1 MFETNEKL
9 TIESKDFSV
18 RSNGDG
24 PVVNKRHP
32 SPHLPDRLEVEDTQK
47 LSRIFPDPEI
57 SSVSPASAS
66 ENPRRLPVTYK
77 KRVPGGEHPPRF
89 TNKQERL
96 NIHLFQEQCR
106 HLCLDLFGREQDAV
120 RSLGFTSAISGEGKS
135 FLALA
140 AARLL
145 ARDSLEPVTLIE
157 CNWDHPTLHKMLGI
171 PEIPGLAEWLNG
183 SCDEQEIRY
192 EAEENLT
199 VIPAGDGAHDAV
211 KLLKRI
217 QQSGLQKL
225 FKQNELLILDLPP
238 VITTSYGSLAASL
251 AETVVIVVR
260 SEVTPSNILTETCA
274 QLKDVSIHGIIL
286 NQGRSRIPRWLR
298 QIL

>member
-9 TIESKDFSV
+9 TIESSDFSV

-24 PVVNKRHP
+24 PVVNKRHS
-32 SPHLPDRLEVEDTQK
+32 SPHPPDRLEVEDTQK
-47 LSRIFPDPEI
+47 LSRIFPDPET
-57 SSVSPASAS
+57 SSAPPASGSA
-66 ENPRRLPVTYK
+66 NPRRLPVAYK
-77 KRVPGGEHPPRF
+77 KRAPEGEHLPRL

-106 HLCLDLFGREQDAV
+106 HLCLDLFGREQGAV

-140 AARLL
+140 TARLL

-171 PEIPGLAEWLNG
+171 PEIPGMAEWLNG
-183 SCDEQEIRY
+183 ICDEQEIRY

-225 FKQNELLILDLPP
+225 FKQNELFILDLPP

-260 SEVTPSNILTETCA
+260 SEVTPSNILIETCA